1 MTRAVALLGIVAS
14 LALVAA
20 CGGTSPEPEPS
31 EALPAGEPSAAGVP
45 AAQPPAASE
54 PPATAAEPPVEAEA
68 PLLRQGFDGTCFP
81 DVEAEPC
88 TAGVPVGSHWTFEIY
103 THCGVEWIY
112 LDGRFW
118 LTEPLGEL
126 NAPPGWGNP
135 IDEGVVTLEASD
147 RALYL
152 SQGGDEVAFEPAPAD
167 FEPPLCQ

>member
-1 MTRAVALLGIVAS
+1 MKRAAVLLAVLAS
-14 LALVAA
+14 LALIAAA

-31 EALPAGEPSAAGVP
+31 AAPPAEGQPAAGEPAP
-45 AAQPPAASE
+45 QPP
-54 PPATAAEPPVEAEA
+54 AAEPPVEAEA

-81 DVEAEPC
+81 DVDAEPC
-88 TAGVPVGSHWTFEIY
+88 TAGIPVGSHWTFEIY

-118 LTEPLGEL
+118 LTEPLGEF

-135 IDEGVVTLEASD
+135 LDEGVVTLEAAD
-147 RALYL
+147 EALYL
-152 SQGGDEVAFEPAPAD
+152 SQGGDQVSFEPAPAD